1 MLVILN
7 SCILHSLTL
16 NSSVI
21 MSIQLICVVLK
32 SIHIACKIVTPE
44 QQWPTPCILR
54 EGVHQRANR
63 QIVSNL
69 WTVKASSMAP
79 LRHSRMKRL
88 PIYTESHSL
97 ALVTSCPTKNLL
109 MRVLRSHTEVHE
121 ARLTGLPSWQLWP
134 HCLRA
139 AGACSAQG
147 IKYIS
152 LSTCNILR
160 LISLEQNHSVT

>member
-1 MLVILN
+1 MLN

-32 SIHIACKIVTPE
+32 SIHIACKIVTLE
-44 QQWPTPCILR
+44 QHWPTPWGR
-54 EGVHQRANR
+54 GVHQSADR

-121 ARLTGLPSWQLWP
+121 ARLTGSPSWQLWP
-134 HCLRA
+134 HCLRE

-152 LSTCNILR
+152 LSTCNILH
-160 LISLEQNHSVT
+160 LISLEQNNSVT